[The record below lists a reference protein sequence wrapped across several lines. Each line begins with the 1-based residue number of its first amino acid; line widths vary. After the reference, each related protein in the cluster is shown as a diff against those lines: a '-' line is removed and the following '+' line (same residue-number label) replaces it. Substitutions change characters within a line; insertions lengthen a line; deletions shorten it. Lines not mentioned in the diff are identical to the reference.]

1 MLDFLERFEYS
12 NIKDLMEEIHED
24 YYDIALCY
32 DKVLEKYVVV
42 IAPAWSLVIGGTVL
56 TSNGCEYII
65 NDFIDAIQIADPIVS
80 WLDRLETPA
89 IAAKGILRLKEFK
102 YYDK

>member
-1 MLDFLERFEYS
+1 MLEFLERFEYS
-12 NIKDLMEEIHED
+12 NIKDLMEEMHED
-24 YYDIALCY
+24 YYDMALCY

-42 IAPAWSLVIGGTVL
+42 ITPAWQLEIGATVL

-65 NDFIDAIQIADPIVS
+65 NDFFDAVQIEDPIVS
-80 WLDRLETPA
+80 WIDRMETPT
-89 IAAKGILRLKEFK
+89 IAGKGILKLKEFK